1 LLASLLASWFEQ
13 RGHGLVSTPFG
24 FARDGI
30 MSLRTHCLVAV
41 AIVGFAVPRIALG
54 QAPAEPRKQATLWSF
69 LGIPQTYTSVRD
81 NWDNR
86 NGNRPRQER
95 KPNLVRLADPKN
107 LESPNPAIKKAAE
120 IKKEE
125 DLAKQKIKAV
135 KYLTKIGCGCYN
147 RDGSITD
154 ALLKALDDCTEDVRY
169 ATVKAI
175 TEAANGEACVNCKN
189 KSCCSEELSNK
200 LYEMAYERDDA
211 GCYLEP
217 SERVRQAAA
226 EALRACCP
234 GRGSEEGYILD
245 ETEGAV
251 DGGEIV
257 PSGER
262 PDVINPGTGERPNIP
277 PPAPPQPAPTP
288 SPELG
293 PVPSPPTPR
302 PARDPAPTISDE
314 TGAAPQPGQKSS
326 RRTANIYNNQ
336 PKIIQAGAT
345 FPAEPARPQ
354 PAFSQPQQPAPSLEL
369 GYDPDPAPMPNGLFA
384 EQPRQVVAQPQQRPQ
399 PQVRPATEQVG
410 AAVTAS
416 VDLRNNQ
423 AMINFPQGEQV
434 RVGTI
439 LRAYHTY
446 AFTGKQP
453 VGEFVVIQSTPGFA
467 VVRPHGQSRLNKLVS
482 GDQLMLAE

>member
-1 LLASLLASWFEQ
+1 
-13 RGHGLVSTPFG
+13 
-24 FARDGI
+24 
-30 MSLRTHCLVAV
+30 MSLRTHCILTVV
-41 AIVGFAVPRIALG
+41 VVGLASPSITLG
-54 QAPAEPRKQATLWSF
+54 QAPPPPQRQATLWSF

-81 NWDNR
+81 NFDNR

-95 KPNLVRLADPKN
+95 KPNLVRLADPQN

-169 ATVKAI
+169 ETVKAI
-175 TEAANGEACVNCKN
+175 TDAANGEACVNCKN

-245 ETEGAV
+245 ETEGTV
-251 DGGEIV
+251 GPGGET
-257 PSGER
+257 PPQGER

-293 PVPSPPTPR
+293 PVPAPPAPR

-326 RRTANIYNNQ
+326 RRTAAIYNNQ
-336 PKIIQAGAT
+336 PKIMQTGAT
-345 FPAEPARPQ
+345 FAAEPAAYQ
-354 PAFSQPQQPAPSLEL
+354 AAPAPQQPAIAPQQPALPEQAPAPPLEL
-369 GYDPDPAPMPNGLFA
+369 GYDADPAPVPAGVFA
-384 EQPRQVVAQPQQRPQ
+384 EQSRPTIAQPQFAQSQQPQRPQ
-399 PQVRPATEQVG
+399 PQVRPAADLG
-410 AAVTAS
+410 PAVTAS

-423 AMINFPQGEQV
+423 AMVNFPQGEHV
-434 RVGTI
+434 RVGTV
-439 LRAYHTY
+439 LRGYHTY

-467 VVRPHGQSRLNKLVS
+467 IVRPHGQTRLNKLMA
-482 GDQLMLAE
+482 GDQFHLAE

>member
-1 LLASLLASWFEQ
+1 
-13 RGHGLVSTPFG
+13 
-24 FARDGI
+24 
-30 MSLRTHCLVAV
+30 MSLRTNCILTAV
-41 AIVGFAVPRIALG
+41 VVGLASPSITLG
-54 QAPAEPRKQATLWSF
+54 QAPPPPPRQATLWSF

-95 KPNLVRLADPKN
+95 KPNLVRLADPQN

-169 ATVKAI
+169 ETVKAI
-175 TEAANGEACVNCKN
+175 TDAANGEACVNCKN

-245 ETEGAV
+245 ETEGAMGS
-251 DGGEIV
+251 GGEII
-257 PSGER
+257 PQGER

-288 SPELG
+288 SPDLG
-293 PVPSPPTPR
+293 PVPMPPTPR
-302 PARDPAPTISDE
+302 PARDPAPIISDE
-314 TGAAPQPGQKSS
+314 TGAAPTPGQKSS
-326 RRTANIYNNQ
+326 RRTAAIYSNQ
-336 PKIIQAGAT
+336 PKIMQTGAT
-345 FPAEPARPQ
+345 FAAEPAPAP
-354 PAFSQPQQPAPSLEL
+354 PAFASPPAAQAPAPPLEL
-369 GYDPDPAPMPNGLFA
+369 GYDTDPAPVPAGMFA
-384 EQPRQVVAQPQQRPQ
+384 EQRPAFVQPQPQQRPQ
-399 PQVRPATEQVG
+399 PQVRPAAEPAAAQLG
-410 AAVTAS
+410 PAVTAS

-423 AMINFPQGEQV
+423 AMVNFPQGDHL

-439 LRAYHTY
+439 LRGYHTY

-467 VVRPHGQSRLNKLVS
+467 IVRPHGQTRLNKLVS
-482 GDQLMLAE
+482 GDQLHLAE

>member
-1 LLASLLASWFEQ
+1 
-13 RGHGLVSTPFG
+13 
-24 FARDGI
+24 
-30 MSLRTHCLVAV
+30 MSLRTHCIVAV
-41 AIVGFAVPRIALG
+41 VAVGFASPGLALG
-54 QAPAEPRKQATLWSF
+54 QAPAVPQKQATLWSF

-95 KPNLVRLADPKN
+95 KPNLVRLADPQN

-154 ALLKALDDCTEDVRY
+154 ALLKALDDCTEEVRY
-169 ATVKAI
+169 QTVKAI

-234 GRGSEEGYILD
+234 GRGSQEGYILD
-245 ETEGAV
+245 ETDGAV
-251 DGGEIV
+251 GPGGEVI
-257 PSGER
+257 PQGER

-277 PPAPPQPAPTP
+277 PPAPPQPAPMP

-293 PVPSPPTPR
+293 PVPSPPTPT
-302 PARDPAPTISDE
+302 PARDPAPRVIDE
-314 TGAAPQPGQKSS
+314 TNAAPQPGQRSS
-326 RRTANIYNNQ
+326 RRTANIYHHQ

-345 FPAEPARPQ
+345 FPAEPAPK
-354 PAFSQPQQPAPSLEL
+354 LEL
-369 GYDPDPAPMPNGLFA
+369 GYDPDPAPVPTGVFT
-384 EQPRQVVAQPQQRPQ
+384 EQPQQVVAQPQQRPL
-399 PQVRPATEQVG
+399 PQARPAAEQLG
-410 AAVTAS
+410 AAVTTS

-423 AMINFPQGEQV
+423 AMVNFPQGDHV
-434 RVGTI
+434 SVGTI
-439 LRAYHTY
+439 LRGYHTY

-467 VVRPHGQSRLNKLVS
+467 IVRPHGQSRLNKLVS
-482 GDQLMLAE
+482 GDQLRLAE

>member
-1 LLASLLASWFEQ
+1 MSPRTRCLIAVVAAGLSLPTA
-13 RGHGLVSTPFG
+13 G
-24 FARDGI
+24 FA
-30 MSLRTHCLVAV
+30 
-41 AIVGFAVPRIALG
+41 

-69 LGIPQTYTSVRD
+69 LAIPQTYTAVRD

-86 NGNRPRQER
+86 RGNRPQAER

-154 ALLKALDDCTEDVRY
+154 ALLKALDDCTEEVRY
-169 ATVKAI
+169 QTVLAI

-234 GRGSEEGYILD
+234 GRGPEDGYILD
-245 ETEGAV
+245 ETDGPGT
-251 DGGEIV
+251 GGEII
-257 PSGER
+257 PQGER
-262 PDVINPGTGERPNIP
+262 PDMLNPGTGERPSIP
-277 PPAPPQPAPTP
+277 PPTPPQPAPTP
-288 SPELG
+288 LQSPELG
-293 PVPSPPTPR
+293 PVPLPPRPTPALPR
-302 PARDPAPTISDE
+302 NPAQDPAPTIQDE
-314 TGAAPQPGQKSS
+314 TGALPLPGQRSS
-326 RRTANIYNNQ
+326 RRTASLYNGQ

-345 FPAEPARPQ
+345 LPAEV
-354 PAFSQPQQPAPSLEL
+354 APPEL
-369 GYDPDPAPMPNGLFA
+369 GYDPDPAPAPSNMMA
-384 EQPRQVVAQPQQRPQ
+384 EQMQPMRPQQPAYS
-399 PQVRPATEQVG
+399 PPARPAEQLG
-410 AAVTAS
+410 PAVTAS

-423 AMINFPQGEQV
+423 AMINLPQGDHVQ
-434 RVGTI
+434 VGTI
-439 LRAYHTY
+439 LRGYHTY

-467 VVRPHGQSRLNKLVS
+467 IVRPHGQTRLNKLVS
-482 GDQLMLAE
+482 GDQMQLAQ

>member
-1 LLASLLASWFEQ
+1 
-13 RGHGLVSTPFG
+13 
-24 FARDGI
+24 
-30 MSLRTHCLVAV
+30 MSLRTRCLLTVVA
-41 AIVGFAVPRIALG
+41 VGFATPGLAVA
-54 QAPAEPRKQATLWSF
+54 QAPAVAPRQATLWSF
-69 LGIPQTYTSVRD
+69 LGIPQAYTSVRD
-81 NWDNR
+81 NFDNR

-95 KPNLVRLADPKN
+95 KPNLVRLADPQN

-169 ATVKAI
+169 ETVKAI
-175 TEAANGEACVNCKN
+175 TDAANGEACVNCKN

-245 ETEGAV
+245 ETEGAA
-251 DGGEIV
+251 GNSGEVI
-257 PSGER
+257 PQGER
-262 PDVINPGTGERPNIP
+262 PDVINPGTGERPSIP

-288 SPELG
+288 LQSPELG
-293 PVPSPPTPR
+293 PVPSPPVPTPSF
-302 PARDPAPTISDE
+302 DPAPTINDE
-314 TGAAPQPGQKSS
+314 TGAAPQPGQRSS
-326 RRTANIYNNQ
+326 RRTAAIYNNQ
-336 PKIIQAGAT
+336 PKIMQAGAT
-345 FPAEPARPQ
+345 FAEEPS
-354 PAFSQPQQPAPSLEL
+354 PAFAQQQVAPQQPQFTPPQL
-369 GYDPDPAPMPNGLFA
+369 GYDPDPAPIPAGAFA
-384 EQPRQVVAQPQQRPQ
+384 EQAPPARQPQA
-399 PQVRPATEQVG
+399 RPAPSQLG
-410 AAVTAS
+410 PAVAAS

-423 AMINFPQGEQV
+423 AMVNFPQGDQV

-439 LRAYHTY
+439 LRGYHTY
-446 AFTGKQP
+446 AFTGKQA

-467 VVRPHGQSRLNKLVS
+467 IVRPHGVTKLNKLVS
-482 GDQLMLAE
+482 GDQLQLAE

>member
-1 LLASLLASWFEQ
+1 
-13 RGHGLVSTPFG
+13 
-24 FARDGI
+24 
-30 MSLRTHCLVAV
+30 
-41 AIVGFAVPRIALG
+41 
-54 QAPAEPRKQATLWSF
+54 

-95 KPNLVRLADPKN
+95 KPNLVRLADPQN

-169 ATVKAI
+169 ETVKAI
-175 TEAANGEACVNCKN
+175 TDAANGEACVNCKN

-251 DGGEIV
+251 GPGGEVI
-257 PSGER
+257 PQGER

-277 PPAPPQPAPTP
+277 PPAPPQPAP

-302 PARDPAPTISDE
+302 PARDPAPIISDE

-326 RRTANIYNNQ
+326 RRTAAIYNNQ
-336 PKIIQAGAT
+336 PKIMQTGAT
-345 FPAEPARPQ
+345 FAAEPA
-354 PAFSQPQQPAPSLEL
+354 PAQPQQPAFAPPPPALPEQAPAPPLEL
-369 GYDPDPAPMPNGLFA
+369 GYDPDPAPVPAGVLA
-384 EQPRQVVAQPQQRPQ
+384 AQPRAEFAQTQPQQRPQ
-399 PQVRPATEQVG
+399 PQVRPAADQLG
-410 AAVTAS
+410 PAVTAS

-423 AMINFPQGEQV
+423 AMVNFPQGDHL

-439 LRAYHTY
+439 LRGYHTY

-453 VGEFVVIQSTPGFA
+453 VGDFVVIQSTPGFA
-467 VVRPHGQSRLNKLVS
+467 IVRPHGQTRLNKLVS
-482 GDQLMLAE
+482 GDQLQLAE